1 MKRKLIAAIAVFAV
15 CLPVA
20 VFAVKKAAPPAET
33 FQLVALLPFD
43 LRTTGKISSD
53 EWQQCRNVLGG
64 RPANTKD
71 VISLSW
77 DPASFVFEGWVNP
90 YIVAADPVAETVV
103 DISGVRGAVEDL
115 TCRDTQIGV
124 PWFLDDQFHRGLRA
138 SANAVM
144 LSTCS
149 FSLPIVCVVPI
160 PAAP

>member
-15 CLPVA
+15 CLPAA

-77 DPASFVFEGWVNP
+77 DPASSVFDGWVNP
-90 YIVAADPVAETVV
+90 FIVAAGPVAGNVV
-103 DISGVRGAVEDL
+103 DISGVTGAVEEL
-115 TCRDTQIGV
+115 TCRATQIGV
-124 PWFLDDQFHRGLRA
+124 PWFLGDQFHRGLRA

>member
-15 CLPVA
+15 CLPAA

-77 DPASFVFEGWVNP
+77 DPASSVFDGWVNP
-90 YIVAADPVAETVV
+90 YIVAADPVAEIVV
-103 DISGVRGAVEDL
+103 DISGVRGAVEDM
-115 TCRDTQIGV
+115 TCRESQVNG
-124 PWFLDDQFHRGLRA
+124 PWFLEDIAHRGLRA

-144 LSTCS
+144 LSTCT
-149 FSLPIVCVVPI
+149 FTLPIVCVVPI